1 MKAELIYSF
10 QKLKEAV
17 KKLDD
22 GIKQVKDQLDRDGV
36 IQRFEFSF
44 ELLWKT
50 LKLFL
55 ADEGI
60 IANSPK
66 EALKETFRFGLIK
79 DDEVFLDMLEDRNQ
93 TSHIYSEDISKE
105 IFGRIKKKYLNAFKL
120 LINNLSGYID
130 TEKS

>member
-1 MKAELIYSF
+1 MISIF
-10 QKLKEAV
+10 
-17 KKLDD
+17 
-22 GIKQVKDQLDRDGV
+22 
-36 IQRFEFSF
+36 
-44 ELLWKT
+44 
-50 LKLFL
+50 
-55 ADEGI
+55 
-60 IANSPK
+60 
-66 EALKETFRFGLIK
+66 K